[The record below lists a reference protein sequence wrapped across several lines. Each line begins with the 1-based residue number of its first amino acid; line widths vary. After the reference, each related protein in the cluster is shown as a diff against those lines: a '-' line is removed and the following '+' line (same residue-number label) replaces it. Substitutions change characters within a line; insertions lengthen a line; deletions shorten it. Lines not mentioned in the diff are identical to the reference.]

1 MRPFCVVMA
10 LLVCSSSMAEE
21 PRPAPST
28 TAKVVKGLDWTAVSL
43 LSAGLVLQ
51 SASLLSSNGRPDP
64 LFTAAVVSFV
74 GGVMTGLVSS
84 LVKAVMKLSS
94 PLSDVPGPYEL
105 LLAPSRAGRVVQTTG
120 LVVAM
125 VGLLSHAIGN
135 VMASVLDPGS
145 ASRRAATWLQIGG
158 GLTAAAGMMG
168 AMVGGELREAP
179 TLSVAP
185 MSGGAVVGL
194 SGQW

>member
-1 MRPFCVVMA
+1 MA
-10 LLVCSSSMAEE
+10 LLVSSSSMAQE
-21 PRPAPST
+21 PRPEPST
-28 TAKVVKGLDWTAVSL
+28 TAKVVKAMDWTAVSL

-51 SASLLSSNGRPDP
+51 SASLLSSNGRPALEDP
-64 LFTAAVVSFV
+64 LFTAFVVSFL
-74 GGVMTGLVSS
+74 GGAMTGLVSS
-84 LVKAVMKLSS
+84 LVKAVTKLGS
-94 PLSDVPGPYEL
+94 PVSDVPGPYEL
-105 LLAPSRAGRVVQTTG
+105 VLAPSRAGRVVQTTG

-125 VGLLSHAIGN
+125 VGLLSHTVGN
-135 VMASVLDPGS
+135 VMASLLDPGS
-145 ASRRAATWLQIGG
+145 ASRRAASWLQIGG

-185 MSGGAVVGL
+185 TSGGAVVGL

>member
-1 MRPFCVVMA
+1 VRPFCLVMA

-21 PRPAPST
+21 PRPSPST
-28 TAKVVKGLDWTAVSL
+28 AAKVVKGLDWTTVSL

-51 SASLLSSNGRPDP
+51 SASLLSSNGRPALEDP
-64 LFTAAVVSFV
+64 LFTAFVVSFL
-74 GGVMTGLVSS
+74 GGAMTGLVSF
-84 LVKAVMKLSS
+84 LVRAVTKRSS
-94 PLSDVPGPYEL
+94 PVSDVPGPYEL
-105 LLAPSRAGRVVQTTG
+105 VLAPSRAGRVVQTTG
-120 LVVAM
+120 IVFAM
-125 VGLLSHAIGN
+125 VGLLSYVVGN
-135 VMASVLDPGS
+135 AFLDFRL
-145 ASRRAATWLQIGG
+145 ASRRAASWLQIGG

-185 MSGGAVVGL
+185 TSGGAVVGL